1 MSIYEIA
8 RRLINN
14 ENLPLDTLPCMA
26 WILLADIMEQQ
37 GYTLSTDNNLL
48 HAEPIYLTPAR
59 QNDMLVLLVN

>member
-37 GYTLSTDNNLL
+37 GYTLSINNNMLS
-48 HAEPIYLTPAR
+48 AQPIYLTPAY
-59 QNDMLVLLVN
+59 QNDMLNSLLN

>member
-37 GYTLSTDNNLL
+37 GYTLSTNNNMLS
-48 HAEPIYLTPAR
+48 AQPIYLTPAY
-59 QNDMLVLLVN
+59 QNDMLSLLLN